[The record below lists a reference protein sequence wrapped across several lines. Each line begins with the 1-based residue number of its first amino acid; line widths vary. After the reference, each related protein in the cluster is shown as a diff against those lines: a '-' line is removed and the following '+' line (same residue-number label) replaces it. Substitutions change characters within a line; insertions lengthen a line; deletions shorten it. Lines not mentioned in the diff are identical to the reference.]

1 MAMAKLFITGL
12 STVITCSSAV
22 VFKGAA
28 MAVVLLLMLVQLPGY
43 LSCLLLCAIR
53 AAVERAVAATF
64 AAAGDAVSAAAD
76 AAMGWRDAAS
86 SNSTAAVAFVQAAM
100 GRPKALLAEMLAIFG
115 LVASLSCSPATR
127 RRRTSL
133 LGLPRAPPR
142 PAATFFSGAKT
153 CTGQVTARITD
164 KNCSSKQTA
173 TEHAGSEPIMRVSTV
188 CSMKTELHQKN
199 QALQASRKLA
209 EGKEPRP

>member
-133 LGLPRAPPR
+133 L
-142 PAATFFSGAKT
+142 
-153 CTGQVTARITD
+153 ARITD

-173 TEHAGSEPIMRVSTV
+173 TEHAGSEPMMRVSTV

>member
-1 MAMAKLFITGL
+1 
-12 STVITCSSAV
+12 
-22 VFKGAA
+22 

-142 PAATFFSGAKT
+142 PAATFFSGAVLAIPFSLSPPLSLRMVSAGGRR
-153 CTGQVTARITD
+153 TGA
-164 KNCSSKQTA
+164 A
-173 TEHAGSEPIMRVSTV
+173 TELRLERRQAACGAAAG
-188 CSMKTELHQKN
+188 
-199 QALQASRKLA
+199 
-209 EGKEPRP
+209 G